1 MTQRTATLIVMSGL
15 PGVGKSEI
23 SKQLSERLDAL
34 YLRID
39 TIEQSLRNGGII
51 DVGPLGYEV
60 AYRIAADNLKL
71 GFNVV
76 ADCVNP
82 IAITRDAWSQVAR
95 EAAFT
100 IRNVHV
106 ICSDLVEHRR
116 RVETRVSQI
125 QGHTLPDWD
134 EVLRKQG
141 EFEAWKDETI
151 TIDTASRSLDE
162 CVTTAFQLLAVK

>member
-1 MTQRTATLIVMSGL
+1 MENRPTFVVMSGL

-23 SKQLSERLDAL
+23 SKQLSKRLGAL

-39 TIEQSLRNGGII
+39 TIEQSLRNNGIR

-60 AYRIAADNLKL
+60 AYRVAADNLKL
-71 GFNVV
+71 GHNVI

-82 IAITRDAWSQVAR
+82 IAITRDAWTQVAR
-95 EAAFT
+95 EAAAN

-125 QGHTLPDWD
+125 HGHVLPDWD
-134 EVLRKQG
+134 EVLRKQA
-141 EFEAWKDETI
+141 EFEAWKSDTI
-151 TIDTASRSLDE
+151 TIDTASRTVED
-162 CVTTAFQLLAVK
+162 CVEEAFQAVSSH